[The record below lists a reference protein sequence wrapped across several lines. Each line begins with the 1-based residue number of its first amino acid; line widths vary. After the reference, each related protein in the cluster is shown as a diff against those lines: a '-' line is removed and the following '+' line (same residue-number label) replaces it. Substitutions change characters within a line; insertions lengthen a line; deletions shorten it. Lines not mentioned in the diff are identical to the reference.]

1 MRVRVR
7 VRVRARGSS
16 TATGTRTTRDTG
28 GVNPSTA
35 ALITGN
41 VLAVPFTLFVPGFLR
56 LWRRREP
63 VVYAAAQGGALLI
76 TAGFAAKGNVPAAV
90 VNAGWF
96 LGFGTAYALEG
107 RKRAAA

>member
-1 MRVRVR
+1 M
-7 VRVRARGSS
+7 
-16 TATGTRTTRDTG
+16 T
-28 GVNPSTA
+28 PSTA
-35 ALITGN
+35 ALAAGY
-41 VLAVPFTLFVPGFLR
+41 VLAVPFTVFVPGFLR

-76 TAGFAAKGNVPAAV
+76 AAGFAAKGNVPATV

-107 RKRAAA
+107 RKRRAA